1 MRCPFLKTETKKNS
15 GNPVEGLEG
24 GDCLKYSTSTYCF
37 LIFNDI
43 LPAIFCFLCCLVGLS
58 LLYVIYKHKRKLNLL
73 LMTVIYAT
81 LGSAFLCATFS
92 MAAVESQRTISIV
105 IANGTKVDSY
115 APAGAAL
122 LVVSFFF
129 ITLSA
134 LNISLVWIETA
145 SAAKRLKMLSG
156 NRIQAYKNFL
166 FAYYVIFL
174 TLLATF
180 IATDHLVLADAVVI
194 PAFLFIAV
202 SYLYGW
208 LLLRPLLN
216 DSQLAS
222 DSKKK
227 TEVLALI
234 AQTALILSLF
244 CAVLVGS
251 AIVLALYG
259 DKNTGS
265 SPIAQPTVISGRQ
278 RGTPI

>member
-1 MRCPFLKTETKKNS
+1 
-15 GNPVEGLEG
+15 
-24 GDCLKYSTSTYCF
+24 
-37 LIFNDI
+37 
-43 LPAIFCFLCCLVGLS
+43 
-58 LLYVIYKHKRKLNLL
+58 
-73 LMTVIYAT
+73 
-81 LGSAFLCATFS
+81 

-244 CAVLVGS
+244 CVVLVGS

-265 SPIAQPTVISGRQ
+265 SPIAQPASITLGILGDSAAAIEVVVMRYCFWSSGRYGDSSSHTSISKSDKK
-278 RGTPI
+278 RGATIAVVEGNRVEYNISEGRQVSSTASKA